1 MYRTVQ
7 IRSDLGVDMISKQK
21 YGVQKSLVAWQV
33 KLRDF
38 AAEVEQFGP

>member
-21 YGVQKSLVAWQV
+21 CVQKSLVAWQV